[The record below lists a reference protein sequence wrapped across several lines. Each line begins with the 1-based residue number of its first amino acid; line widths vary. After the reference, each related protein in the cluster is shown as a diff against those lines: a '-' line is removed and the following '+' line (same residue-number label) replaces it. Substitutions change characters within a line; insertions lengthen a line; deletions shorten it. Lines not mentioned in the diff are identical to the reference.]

1 MHRPRR
7 HFNTI
12 QSRAPDQVAD
22 QVTDGGVGL
31 ESGGLTEG
39 SSYLVDG
46 GVVDSLAS
54 KNILATD
61 ELDVAAEREEPGLS
75 VHQALRHGLRQPEG
89 QSQTAHLY
97 GGDSSD
103 HHKCMLAYPSI
114 FSRLTTGLDFTT
126 SVCELPCASS
136 TFLTVNTVCADCIYY
151 MLCSPPT

>member
-22 QVTDGGVGL
+22 QVTDGGVGN
-31 ESGGLTEG
+31 
-39 SSYLVDG
+39 YLVDG

-54 KNILATD
+54 KNILTTD

-97 GGDSSD
+97 GGE
-103 HHKCMLAYPSI
+103 
-114 FSRLTTGLDFTT
+114 TG
-126 SVCELPCASS
+126 
-136 TFLTVNTVCADCIYY
+136 
-151 MLCSPPT
+151 

>member
-54 KNILATD
+54 KNILTTD
-61 ELDVAAEREEPGLS
+61 E
-75 VHQALRHGLRQPEG
+75 HGCKIKF
-89 QSQTAHLY
+89 THIY
-97 GGDSSD
+97 
-103 HHKCMLAYPSI
+103 
-114 FSRLTTGLDFTT
+114 RLC
-126 SVCELPCASS
+126 VE
-136 TFLTVNTVCADCIYY
+136 
-151 MLCSPPT
+151 

>member
-7 HFNTI
+7 HLNTI

-54 KNILATD
+54 KNILTTD
-61 ELDVAAEREEPGLS
+61 ELDVAAEREEPG
-75 VHQALRHGLRQPEG
+75 RCR
-89 QSQTAHLY
+89 
-97 GGDSSD
+97 
-103 HHKCMLAYPSI
+103 PSTQL
-114 FSRLTTGLDFTT
+114 LT
-126 SVCELPCASS
+126 P
-136 TFLTVNTVCADCIYY
+136 
-151 MLCSPPT
+151 

>member
-75 VHQALRHGLRQPEG
+75 VKL
-89 QSQTAHLY
+89 
-97 GGDSSD
+97 
-103 HHKCMLAYPSI
+103 
-114 FSRLTTGLDFTT
+114 
-126 SVCELPCASS
+126 
-136 TFLTVNTVCADCIYY
+136 
-151 MLCSPPT
+151 

>member
-7 HFNTI
+7 HLNTI

-54 KNILATD
+54 KNILTTD
-61 ELDVAAEREEPGLS
+61 ELDVAPEREEPGLS

-89 QSQTAHLY
+89 SY
-97 GGDSSD
+97 GG
-103 HHKCMLAYPSI
+103 
-114 FSRLTTGLDFTT
+114 
-126 SVCELPCASS
+126 
-136 TFLTVNTVCADCIYY
+136 
-151 MLCSPPT
+151 PPGQLV

>member
-7 HFNTI
+7 HLNTI

-54 KNILATD
+54 KNILTTD
-61 ELDVAAEREEPGLS
+61 EMDVAAEREEPGLS
-75 VHQALRHGLRQPEG
+75 VQALRPGLRQLEG

-97 GGDSSD
+97 GGE
-103 HHKCMLAYPSI
+103 
-114 FSRLTTGLDFTT
+114 TG
-126 SVCELPCASS
+126 
-136 TFLTVNTVCADCIYY
+136 
-151 MLCSPPT
+151 

>member
-61 ELDVAAEREEPGLS
+61 ELDVAAEREEPGALPAQHTAFNTLENWAIKTPPNQKGPERKGYRVMARNMYTVHS
-75 VHQALRHGLRQPEG
+75 V
-89 QSQTAHLY
+89 TY
-97 GGDSSD
+97 KSD
-103 HHKCMLAYPSI
+103 Q
-114 FSRLTTGLDFTT
+114 
-126 SVCELPCASS
+126 
-136 TFLTVNTVCADCIYY
+136 
-151 MLCSPPT
+151 

>member
-7 HFNTI
+7 HLNTI
-12 QSRAPDQVAD
+12 QSRASDQVAD

-54 KNILATD
+54 KNILTTD

-75 VHQALRHGLRQPEG
+75 VHKALRHGLRQPEG

-97 GGDSSD
+97 GGE
-103 HHKCMLAYPSI
+103 
-114 FSRLTTGLDFTT
+114 TG
-126 SVCELPCASS
+126 
-136 TFLTVNTVCADCIYY
+136 
-151 MLCSPPT
+151 